1 MRFFALIVFF
11 VLIFSCQS
19 TSVVSKHVKGQI
31 IRHEDFW
38 SKYVKARHVDVWLPK
53 KYSKNRKYAVIY
65 MHDGQMLFDSTQTW
79 NKQAWEVDKM
89 ATDLMK
95 NDITRDFIVV
105 GIWNINESRHA
116 DYFPQKPYELLTEKD
131 KDKIN
136 LELVQKGRTKEFFQP
151 QSDNY
156 LRFIV
161 EELKPFIE
169 INYAVSPKKND
180 NFIMG
185 SSMGGLI
192 SMYAVMEYP
201 DVFGGAGCLSTH
213 WIGTWQDED
222 NPIPKAFAHY
232 IDQKLPTLKQNKFY
246 FDYGDQTLDALYP
259 KHQQTIDCIFE
270 KNYNKRLWQTLYF
283 PGQDHSEKAWKQRL
297 NAPLTFLLKY

>member
-1 MRFFALIVFF
+1 MKYFLSFLLLFSLIN
-11 VLIFSCQS
+11 CQS
-19 TSVVSKHVKGQI
+19 TAVVSKHVKGQI
-31 IRHEDFW
+31 IRHENFN
-38 SKYVKARHVDVWLPK
+38 SKFIKARHVDVWLPK
-53 KYSKNRKYAVIY
+53 NYKKNEKYAVVY
-65 MHDGQMLFDSTQTW
+65 MHDGQMLFDSTKTW
-79 NKQAWEVDKM
+79 NKQAWDVDKT

-95 NDITRDFIVV
+95 SNITRDFIVV
-105 GIWNINESRHA
+105 GIWNIPENRHT
-116 DYFPQKPYELLTEKD
+116 DYFPQKPYELILSEQ

-136 LELVQKGRTKEFFQP
+136 QELMSKGRIKQIFQP

-156 LRFIV
+156 LKFIV

-169 INYAVSPKKND
+169 KTYAVSSKKED

-201 DVFGGAGCLSTH
+201 EIFGGAGCLSTH
-213 WIGTWQDED
+213 WIGTWQDQD
-222 NPIPKAFAHY
+222 NPIPKAFALY
-232 IDQKLPTLKQNKFY
+232 VEQKIHSLKNNKFY

-259 KHQQTIDCIFE
+259 KHQQIIDVIFE

-283 PGQDHSEKAWKQRL
+283 PGQDHSENAWKQRL
-297 NAPLTFLLKY
+297 NAPLTFLLKN